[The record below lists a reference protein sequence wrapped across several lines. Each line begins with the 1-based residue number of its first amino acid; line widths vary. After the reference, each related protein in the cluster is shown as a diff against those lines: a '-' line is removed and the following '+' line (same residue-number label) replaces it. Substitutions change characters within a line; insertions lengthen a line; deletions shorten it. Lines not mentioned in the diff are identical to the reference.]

1 VQPEGAIHQV
11 PPPTKVRQYRLDPL
25 VVTGDRVV
33 ARDVPVDI
41 VGEHHS
47 DRRLV
52 TAGVEGLLRLV
63 QPAQQVDGLGS
74 LRDMAMVA
82 VLAEELRD
90 ISGDRP
96 GVGARRVATRR
107 CPPQS
112 AVSREGGTLSY

>member
-1 VQPEGAIHQV
+1 M
-11 PPPTKVRQYRLDPL
+11 KVRQHRVDAL
-25 VVTGDRVV
+25 VVTGDGVA
-33 ARDVPVDI
+33 ARDVPADI
-41 VGEHHS
+41 VGEQRP

>member
-1 VQPEGAIHQV
+1 
-11 PPPTKVRQYRLDPL
+11 
-25 VVTGDRVV
+25 
-33 ARDVPVDI
+33 VDI
-41 VGEHHS
+41 VGEQHS

-82 VLAEELRD
+82 VLAEELRG

-96 GVGARRVATRR
+96 GVG
-107 CPPQS
+107 CPP
-112 AVSREGGTLSY
+112 GGDTTLPTSVRGVTGGRDLS